1 MKDKTKIAIYPG
13 TFDPI
18 TYGHIDII
26 KRTSN
31 IFDKVFVIIG
41 KNSMKRN
48 LFTDKERLEMA
59 QQATY
64 NIENCEVIISNEL
77 TTEIAKKL
85 KAKTIIRGIRA
96 VSDFDYEFQIA
107 LINKKLA
114 PDIHTLFMVPGE
126 KYIYLSSSI
135 VKELAMYNKNINK
148 FVPDEVAKKL
158 FEKLKK

>member
-114 PDIHTLFMVPGE
+114 PDIHTLFMVPDE

>member
-114 PDIHTLFMVPGE
+114 PDIHTLFMVPDE

-158 FEKLKK
+158 FEQLKK